1 MLWIWFFLT
10 GCIGA
15 EDLEF
20 TILSAHAGNS
30 PYYKWSRDG
39 KVEVLDNPLR
49 TDNDTDER
57 LIQSYSNLIDNKE
70 SREIKQKNQR
80 KLPKTQRLKIRVSI
94 WKSALNWN

>member
-1 MLWIWFFLT
+1 M
-10 GCIGA
+10 
-15 EDLEF
+15 EF

-49 TDNDTDER
+49 TDNDTNER

-80 KLPKTQRLKIRVSI
+80 NLPKTQRLRIRVSL
-94 WKSALNWN
+94 KVVKCMTKFVAYHTVFLPD